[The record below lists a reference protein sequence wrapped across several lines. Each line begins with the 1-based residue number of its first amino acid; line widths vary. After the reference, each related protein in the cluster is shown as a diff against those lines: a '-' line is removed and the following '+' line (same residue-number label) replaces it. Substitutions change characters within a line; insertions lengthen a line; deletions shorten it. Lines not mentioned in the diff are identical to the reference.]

1 MPHSSASGQQD
12 TIPDMKPKMSNNLK
26 RVLIMGNSGSGKSW
40 LAARLT
46 ELTNLPVTDL
56 DTLNWESAGYGK
68 ARKKVYVLNDVQAIA
83 NQDRWIIEGIYGW
96 IAAPVALYATKVI
109 WLTPDSNECVENIKA
124 RGIRNNGSP
133 EEFAALLEWAS
144 SYETRT
150 GSSSYEGHLK
160 VFSKARPESQVKLTS
175 REDMHHFLLQR

>member
-40 LAARLT
+40 LAARLS

-56 DTLNWESAGYGK
+56 DTLNWGSAGYGK
-68 ARKKVYVLNDVQAIA
+68 ARKKVDVLNDVQAIA

-160 VFSKARPESQVKLTS
+160 VFSKAPPESQVKLTS
-175 REDMHHFLLQR
+175 REDMHHFLLQL

>member
-12 TIPDMKPKMSNNLK
+12 TIPDMKPKMSNTLK

-40 LAARLT
+40 LAARLS

-56 DTLNWESAGYGK
+56 DTLNWGSEGYGK
-68 ARKKVYVLNDVQAIA
+68 ARKKVDVLNDVQAIA

-160 VFSKARPESQVKLTS
+160 VFSKAPPESQVKLTS
-175 REDMHHFLLQR
+175 REDMHHFLLQL

>member
-1 MPHSSASGQQD
+1 MPHSAVSGHQD
-12 TIPDMKPKMSNNLK
+12 TNADMKPKMSNNLK
-26 RVLIMGNSGSGKSW
+26 RVVIMGNSGSGKSW
-40 LAARLT
+40 LAARLS

-56 DTLNWESAGYGK
+56 DTLNWESEGYGK
-68 ARKKVYVLNDVQAIA
+68 ARNKADVLNDVQAIA
-83 NQDRWIIEGIYGW
+83 NQNRWIIEGIYGW

-124 RGIRNNGSP
+124 RGRRNNGSP
-133 EEFAALLEWAS
+133 EEFAALLAWAS

-160 VFSKARPESQVKLTS
+160 VFSKVPPESRVKITS
-175 REDMHHFLLQR
+175 REDIDHFLIQL

>member
-1 MPHSSASGQQD
+1 
-12 TIPDMKPKMSNNLK
+12 MKPKMSNNVK

-40 LAARLT
+40 LAARLSA
-46 ELTNLPVTDL
+46 LTNLPVTDL
-56 DTLNWESAGYGK
+56 DTLNWESEGYGK
-68 ARKKVYVLNDVQAIA
+68 ARKKADVLNDVQAIA
-83 NQDRWIIEGIYGW
+83 NQERWIIEGIYGW
-96 IAAPVALYATKVI
+96 IAATVALYATQVI
-109 WLTPDSNECVENIKA
+109 WLTPASAECVENIKV

-160 VFSKARPESQVKLTS
+160 VFSKVSPDSQIKLTS
-175 REDMHHFLLQR
+175 REEMHRFLIQR

>member
-40 LAARLT
+40 LAARLS

-68 ARKKVYVLNDVQAIA
+68 ARKKVDVLNDVQAIA

-160 VFSKARPESQVKLTS
+160 VFSKAPSESQVKLTS
-175 REDMHHFLLQR
+175 REDMHHFLLQL